1 MTYINSDSSVKHMSD
16 NETQQTGED
25 EVQKSGNSNTV
36 RVVASSAMLVTV
48 VLLLLYL
55 TFIPVPEENKDLIV
69 TILGV
74 ILGAAATASPNLF
87 GDNNEEELKL
97 LRKKILKLE
106 TANKVLNAKHDALQT
121 MLIERHV
128 VKGEG
133 IDLI

>member
-1 MTYINSDSSVKHMSD
+1 MD
-16 NETQQTGED
+16 NGAPQQTGED
-25 EVQKSGNSNTV
+25 EVQKSRNNNTV

-87 GDNNEEELKL
+87 GDNNEEELEL